1 DGSYENPGLFATAE
15 TNTAFQK
22 CEIVYIPYFKK
33 YFQYGDIC
41 AQCATDFGNGL
52 TKVDLWIGS
61 NPESSWTDQS
71 IPESA
76 KRGECQTAWG
86 SVAGKDIIQ
95 NPATDLEVQSKFLGS
110 LCDCTPLIAT
120 YLFVRVAQPLDD
132 GTTCYN
138 SDTSRFFPSNA
149 GTCSGGGSDD
159 SSPSP
164 PASSSSSSSSA
175 LPSGPT
181 YTDPPSNIDPPSND
195 GPFGENKAFVIE
207 ESKPSSTSAPAT
219 PPSPSPTFQA
229 PSTVEKAA
237 VVDNE
242 GTTDTENTG
251 TESND
256 EENVEENSNDV
267 ESNSEGTPSTTATT
281 SSSAPSTMPS
291 ASGNSTGEAGDPC
304 PVGGWF
310 PGCVWGSGKGKL
322 GDSCTGKSDC
332 KGDWI
337 CVARKCT
344 DNTRKINPFT
354 LIIALPPATLG
365 DLASIDIDKS
375 CAWAFRISFQ
385 VLRLSSTHEQ
395 HHNGIC
401 HQNHDYDRAKSCNK
415 NLFQI
420 RPWTQMFFNE
430 GSSIPV
436 YSLYEY
442 YEYSIPSFI
451 YPNNIHGL
459 KTLTSHLQ
467 HLTTFEYVAVFP
479 FGQTDDICRLLH
491 HLRNLRILRT
501 QLAPKGRDLGL
512 DTAGG
517 APNVVDIVEHAGH
530 GEPKDLWMEFENSY
544 RIFHHWIILAE
555 NGLQHLQRFEILDYA
570 NEGLRETLNTLFPV
584 NLMPGWANQGGGIWV
599 KQVIN

>member
-1 DGSYENPGLFATAE
+1 MLVPIRATMAFTSDLPVEIFEQILSVLDQEPPSSRHLLDEPSAAIYSSDHKPLKSLSETCHALRDLTARTLFTH
-15 TNTAFQK
+15 
-22 CEIVYIPYFKK
+22 V
-33 YFQYGDIC
+33 
-41 AQCATDFGNGL
+41 
-52 TKVDLWIGS
+52 KVDIHDS
-61 NPESSWTDQS
+61 MSSL
-71 IPESA
+71 SA
-76 KRGECQTAWG
+76 VLMRYNLQDRPVR
-86 SVAGKDIIQ
+86 SV
-95 NPATDLEVQSKFLGS
+95 FLCNKKS
-110 LCDCTPLIAT
+110 LA
-120 YLFVRVAQPLDD
+120 
-132 GTTCYN
+132 
-138 SDTSRFFPSNA
+138 
-149 GTCSGGGSDD
+149 
-159 SSPSP
+159 
-164 PASSSSSSSSA
+164 
-175 LPSGPT
+175 
-181 YTDPPSNIDPPSND
+181 
-195 GPFGENKAFVIE
+195 
-207 ESKPSSTSAPAT
+207 
-219 PPSPSPTFQA
+219 
-229 PSTVEKAA
+229 
-237 VVDNE
+237 
-242 GTTDTENTG
+242 
-251 TESND
+251 
-256 EENVEENSNDV
+256 
-267 ESNSEGTPSTTATT
+267 
-281 SSSAPSTMPS
+281 
-291 ASGNSTGEAGDPC
+291 TGEFCNFDL
-304 PVGGWF
+304 V
-310 PGCVWGSGKGKL
+310 L
-322 GDSCTGKSDC
+322 D
-332 KGDWI
+332 I
-337 CVARKCT
+337 MYR
-344 DNTRKINPFT
+344 INPFT

-385 VLRLSSTHEQ
+385 VLRLSSTHER

-451 YPNNIHGL
+451 HPNNIHGL

-479 FGQTDDICRLLH
+479 FGHTDDICRLLH

-555 NGLQHLQRFEILDYA
+555 NRLQHLQRFEILDYA

-599 KQVIN
+599 KQVID